1 MNGAKMT
8 HLPRAAILCCGL
20 LVAILADGQSVTA
33 SPSHRDIMQ
42 QAHVAYNAGRFLQA
56 EQLFRQVYDET
67 SEQDPQD
74 IATRRICTEQLFEIY
89 YRLGHYDKAIQLGVG
104 LRTALET
111 AGESSRLRSTDI
123 RLGKCYFTLAHY
135 RQAERFYQ
143 QALALQVDRP
153 LDPVLKME
161 GLVTLAMIAD
171 RLEEQD
177 ITDRRW
183 RTAANF
189 AETIL
194 RDHREALPLRDQIV
208 LGHNLARALR
218 KTGQAEQSVAQ
229 LQSLLRLSATH
240 DYVRG
245 RQILLA
251 ELANQYE
258 AMGDLGRAI
267 GALKSALALNTND
280 SLATAMSRGDLYSQ
294 YSILLNRYGQSDAAR
309 QAAEQ
314 AEQLYKN
321 IIQHAAGKGHDSL
334 ESMNAFWKLKD
345 LLRYTQQY
353 RQAVELVSDQPWN
366 WSKDSLPAYHLTS
379 ERGALHAAVGSYPEA
394 RRFLTQ
400 ALKVRR
406 QQDPLDLSQ
415 LPRTLN
421 NLALV
426 EQATGNLAEANA
438 LCEECLQLYQ
448 QYALPEDRDLAET
461 YNLLATNAALAAN
474 YSTAVRLYRRG
485 IEICRKCG
493 TKADGHRGNL
503 LLNLA
508 KTYKSQGQY
517 AEAIKQC
524 EEALTIAK
532 SSGMSSANSVSEP
545 AVYCALATMYTA
557 EEDFEKTREFANKTL
572 QLCEQMNVPDGP
584 VMSSAQHCLAIV
596 ALVDKDYAQADA
608 LWKQVLQQQQKL
620 GQHALTARS
629 YNYLGATAQLQGD
642 LKQAEQ
648 SYRAALHVL
657 DGDSDTYPVMR
668 FVSLWKLAQLRHL
681 DGDELE
687 SRELLDEAIDIA
699 EETRVDT
706 YGAEQHRADFFSQ
719 FAPAFDAVFHLSLRD
734 GDFAQ
739 ALAYA
744 ERGRSRTFLD
754 QLKSAGVDPRQGL
767 YGTADEPLLQ
777 KEQNLKRRINHVR
790 SQAQQM
796 AESDAT
802 SEETQLLVA
811 ELQHAQDEY
820 AKIWH
825 QILDA
830 SPQYRNLLVKNLNQ
844 WSQLQ
849 REVVRPGT
857 MLLYY
862 YLGRSRGYLVVIG
875 DQMKQPEVFML
886 DIPVGYHVNA
896 NVVTA
901 RQQRMA
907 LSTRGLKRQRVNI
920 PTPAG
925 IQVTKKPLPLTRA
938 RADVLVDNYLQSL
951 MVDGVESVRGVR
963 RKRIKKEEDAF
974 GPSSTAMADI
984 LLPAA
989 VRDHIRQ
996 SKPDRLIVVP
1006 DGALHKLP
1014 LEALVLSDKPQPRYV
1029 LDEFPPISYAP
1040 SAGALAALVAQP
1052 RNDTRG
1058 AATLLTI
1065 GDPAYPLSNRSQK
1078 LVAAADPIGSDYLGM
1093 RGQVDRL
1100 PNTDAESRRVA
1111 SLFDQKRVTVLRGEQ
1126 ATETNVLAALPGQ
1139 RYLHFAAHAFVD
1151 QQHGNLLG
1159 GILLTPPHNASDAK
1173 QSDGVLALNEIYTLK
1188 LNQCELAVLSA
1199 CETNV
1204 GPDGTM
1210 EAGFSLARA
1219 FFKAGARRVV
1229 ASHWTVEDE
1238 STSELVGEFFEEM
1251 ANQSKSD
1258 QPVNYAKALQTARRR
1273 VRNNSRWSHPFF
1285 WAPFVLIGPGV
1296 EDPSVPQ
1303 RPLSH
1308 DGLGDLS
1315 RK

>member
-1 MNGAKMT
+1 MNRDKFTYLLCAT
-8 HLPRAAILCCGL
+8 IACCGL
-20 LVAILADGQSVTA
+20 FAAIVADSQPVAGA
-33 SPSHRDIMQ
+33 SPHRDIMQ
-42 QAHVAYNAGRFLQA
+42 QAHAAYKVGRFLQA
-56 EQLFRQVYDET
+56 EQLFRQVYDAT
-67 SEQDPQD
+67 SDQDSHD
-74 IATRRICTEQLFEIY
+74 KATRRVCAEQLFDIY
-89 YRLGHYDKAIQLGVG
+89 YRLGHYDKAVELGVN
-104 LRTALET
+104 LRVALVT
-111 AGESSRLRSTDI
+111 AGETSRLRSIDL

-135 RQAERFYQ
+135 RQAERCFQ
-143 QALALQVDRP
+143 QALKAQVDRP
-153 LDPVLKME
+153 LDPVLNMDA
-161 GLVTLAMIAD
+161 LVTLATIAD
-171 RLEEQD
+171 SLDEQD
-177 ITDRRW
+177 SAGRRW
-183 RTAANF
+183 RAA
-189 AETIL
+189 AEFGETLL
-194 RDHREALPLRDQIV
+194 RDHREALPLRDQIA
-208 LGHNLARALR
+208 LGRNLAQALR
-218 KTGQAEQSVAQ
+218 KTGSAEQSVSQ
-229 LQSLLRLSATH
+229 LQSLLALSTDH

-245 RQILLA
+245 RRELLA

-267 GALKSALALNTND
+267 GALKNALALKTND
-280 SLATAMSRGDLYSQ
+280 GPATAMSRADLFSQ
-294 YSILLNRYGQSDAAR
+294 YSILLNRHGQSDAAR
-309 QAAEQ
+309 QAANQ
-314 AEQLYKN
+314 AEQLYN
-321 IIQHAAGKGHDSL
+321 HIIQQAAGKGHDSL

-366 WSKDSLPAYHLTS
+366 WSKESLPAYHLTG

-406 QQDPLDLSQ
+406 RQNPLDLSQ

-426 EQATGNLAEANA
+426 EQATGNLGQANA

-448 QYALPEDRDLAET
+448 QYSLPEDRDLAET

-474 YSTAVRLYRRG
+474 YSDAVRLYRRG

-493 TKADGHRGNL
+493 AKANGHCGNL

-517 AEAIKQC
+517 ADAIEQC
-524 EEALTIAK
+524 EEALDIAK

-545 AVYCALATMYTA
+545 AVYCALATMYAA

-572 QLCEQMNVPDGP
+572 QLCAQMNVAEGP
-584 VMSSAQHCLAIV
+584 VTSTAQHCLAIV
-596 ALVDKDYAQADA
+596 ALIDKDYVRAEL
-608 LWKQVLQQQQKL
+608 LWKQVLQQQQTA

-629 YNYLGATAQLQGD
+629 YNYLGATAQLQNN
-642 LKQAEQ
+642 LEQAEQ

-657 DGDSDTYPVMR
+657 DDDSTTYPVMR

-681 DGDELE
+681 HGDELE
-687 SRELLDEAIDIA
+687 SRQLLGEAIEIA
-699 EETRVDT
+699 EATRVET

-767 YGTADEPLLQ
+767 YGTADEPLLL
-777 KEQNLKRRINHVR
+777 KEQDLKRRINHVR

-802 SEETQLLVA
+802 SEETQQLVA
-811 ELQHAQDEY
+811 ELQQAQDEY

-844 WSQLQ
+844 WSHLQ
-849 REVVRPGT
+849 RTVVKPGT
-857 MLLYY
+857 LLLYY

-875 DQMKQPEVFML
+875 DRLKQPEVFML
-886 DIPVGYHVNA
+886 DIPAGYHVNA

-901 RQQRMA
+901 RQSRST
-907 LSTRGLKRQRVNI
+907 LPTRGLKRQRGDV
-920 PTPAG
+920 PAPVG
-925 IQVTKKPLPLTRA
+925 FKVTKKPLPLTRA
-938 RADVLVDNYLQSL
+938 RANLLVDNYLQSL
-951 MVDGVESVRGVR
+951 MIEGVESVRGVQ
-963 RKRIKKEEDAF
+963 RKRSKKDEGTF

-984 LLPAA
+984 LLPQA
-989 VRDHIRQ
+989 VRDRIRQ

-1014 LEALVLSDKPQPRYV
+1014 LEALVLNEKPHPRYV

-1040 SAGALAALVAQP
+1040 SAGVLAALTAKS
-1052 RNDTRG
+1052 RSD
-1058 AATLLTI
+1058 ASDEATLLTI

-1078 LVAAADPIGSDYLGM
+1078 LLAAADTIGGDYLGM

-1111 SLFDQKRVTVLRGEQ
+1111 SLFHRTNVTALRGEQ
-1126 ATETNVLAALPGQ
+1126 ATEANVLAALPGQ

-1159 GILLTPPHNASDAK
+1159 GILLTPPNNASDAEN
-1173 QSDGVLALNEIYTLK
+1173 SDGVLALNEIYTLE

-1204 GPDGTM
+1204 GPNGRM

-1238 STSELVGEFFEEM
+1238 STSELVGEFFQEM
-1251 ANQSKSD
+1251 ADQSKSD
-1258 QPVNYAKALQTARRR
+1258 QPVNYAEALQTARRR
-1273 VRNNSRWSHPFF
+1273 VRNNPRWSHPFF

-1296 EDPSVPQ
+1296 DDPTTLQPAI
-1303 RPLSH
+1303 SH
-1308 DGLGDLS
+1308 EKLGDLS